1 MSDPK
6 KWIVDTNI
14 LVHWLMA
21 SQIMQFSI
29 TQFRLATEFLDIY
42 KNRYEKSINFVNKV
56 LETPKGE
63 HDFVVVELSLNELF
77 SGVRDEVRTILLFIK
92 GIPMSR
98 WASKRETTEV
108 RFPEELSKNVYEL
121 TMRGLDT
128 LFAINKIGII
138 PATSPSDEETYF
150 EVYSPLVFLHPEL
163 KTQDAI
169 LITTGIFEKA
179 NYFVTSD
186 SALISLGKEKE
197 FKQEYSM
204 KVVRPQRASQILIRQ
219 IR

>member
-56 LETPKGE
+56 LETPKDE

-77 SGVRDEVRTILLFIK
+77 SGVKDEVRSILLFVK
-92 GIPMSR
+92 GVPISR
-98 WASKRETTEV
+98 WTSKRETQEV
-108 RFPEELSKNVYEL
+108 KFPKDLSKKIYEL
-121 TMRGLDT
+121 TSLGLDA
-128 LFAINKIGII
+128 LFASNKIGII
-138 PATSPSDEETYF
+138 PATSPSDEEDYL
-150 EVYSPLVFLHPEL
+150 EVYSSLVFLHPEL

-169 LITTGIFEKA
+169 LVTTGIFEKA
-179 NYFVTSD
+179 NYFVTGD
-186 SALISLGKEKE
+186 RDLISIGKELVE
-197 FKQEYSM
+197 QYSM
-204 KVVRPQRASQILIRQ
+204 KVVRPQRASQILMRQ

>member
-29 TQFRLATEFLDIY
+29 TQFRLAIEFLDIY

-56 LETPKGE
+56 LETPRDE

-77 SGVRDEVRTILLFIK
+77 SGVKDEVRSILLFVK
-92 GIPMSR
+92 GVPISR
-98 WASKRETTEV
+98 WISRRETQEV
-108 RFPEELSKNVYEL
+108 KFPKDLSKKIYEL
-121 TMRGLDT
+121 TSLGLDT
-128 LFAINKIGII
+128 LFASNKIGII
-138 PATSPSDEETYF
+138 PATSPSDEEDYF
-150 EVYSPLVFLHPEL
+150 EVYSSLVFLHPEL

-169 LITTGIFEKA
+169 LVTTGIFEKA
-179 NYFVTSD
+179 NYFVTTD
-186 SALISLGKEKE
+186 SSLINLGKELVE
-197 FKQEYSM
+197 QYSM
-204 KVVRPQRASQILIRQ
+204 KVLRPQRALQILVRQ
-219 IR
+219 MR

>member
-56 LETPKGE
+56 LETPKDE

-77 SGVRDEVRTILLFIK
+77 SGVKDEVRSILLFVK
-92 GIPMSR
+92 GVPISR
-98 WASKRETTEV
+98 WTSKRETQEV
-108 RFPEELSKNVYEL
+108 KFPQDLSKKIYEL
-121 TMRGLDT
+121 TSLGLDT
-128 LFAINKIGII
+128 LFASNKIGII
-138 PATSPSDEETYF
+138 PATSPSDEEDYL
-150 EVYSPLVFLHPEL
+150 EVYSSLVFLHPEL

-169 LITTGIFEKA
+169 LVTTGIFEKA
-179 NYFVTSD
+179 NYFVTGD
-186 SALISLGKEKE
+186 RDLISIGKELVE
-197 FKQEYSM
+197 QYSM
-204 KVVRPQRASQILIRQ
+204 KVVRPRRASQILMRQ